1 MLTFVCAGLKEIKEY
16 IMVKSVRLI
25 CILLASL
32 LLSVTFVVPHSYAAD
47 GDHST
52 NADTVNIW
60 SEYRI
65 SLLDEETDYKKYEEK
80 TKALEEQGE
89 SNAKIYVEDSVATG
103 KFVGYCF
110 DLFKGFP
117 DFKGHGSDKF
127 SKTVATENLFSEKI
141 NGRTPRLQGSELNEA
156 ILKIIWNGYGET
168 PSGDM
173 IDRTGIASAYDLNP
187 YQFHDITQHAIWYY
201 TDNIEPTYLT
211 KSPEKVQ
218 KALLALLG
226 IETDNSV
233 TLKDPPADMT
243 LNFYLTS
250 QPTKKQNVLGALPID
265 KNEEKPLIEP
275 ESGNS
280 SSTTASSVVP
290 APSSTATPEP
300 RAVPSETTSTE
311 ATSTEATSTES
322 TTTESTTTR
331 TPAEP
336 YTPQSPELGS
346 SVGTYAII
354 GLPIA
359 IGTIALIK
367 AFTSTPSSSPQH
379 TNPPVGYAA
388 AAATPAKTTE
398 VPPTQHA
405 PQAKRQLAKTGASV
419 LMVMAIALALVVAG
433 LLLVRRRP

>member
-60 SEYRI
+60 LKERI
-65 SLLDEETDYKKYEEK
+65 SFRNKEYYEQKEAYEK
-80 TKALEEQGE
+80 QGE
-89 SNAKIYVEDSVATG
+89 SIKKIYVEDSVATG

-110 DLFKGFP
+110 DLGKHFP
-117 DFKGHGSDKF
+117 APEGHNSDKF

-168 PSGDM
+168 PSGAM
-173 IDRTGIASAYDLNP
+173 IDRTGIASAYGLNSD
-187 YQFHDITQHAIWYY
+187 QFHDITQHAIWYY
-201 TDNIEPTYLT
+201 TDNIEPTYLK

-218 KALLALLG
+218 EALLALLG
-226 IETDNSV
+226 KETNSLV
-233 TLKDPPADMT
+233 TLQEPPADMT
-243 LNFYLTS
+243 LNLYLTS
-250 QPTKKQNVLGALPID
+250 NPDQNQNVLGALPID

-280 SSTTASSVVP
+280 SSTTTSSVVP

-311 ATSTEATSTES
+311 ATSTKATSTES
-322 TTTESTTTR
+322 TTTESTTTS

-346 SVGTYAII
+346 SVGKYAII

-367 AFTSTPSSSPQH
+367 AFTATPSSSPQH

>member
-1 MLTFVCAGLKEIKEY
+1 MLTFVCAVLKEIKEY

-25 CILLASL
+25 CILLVSL

-60 SEYRI
+60 LKERI
-65 SLLDEETDYKKYEEK
+65 SFRNKDYYEQKE
-80 TKALEEQGE
+80 AYEQQGE
-89 SNAKIYVEDSVATG
+89 SIKKIYVEDSVATG

-110 DLFKGFP
+110 DLGKNFP
-117 DFKGHGSDKF
+117 ATKGHNSDKF
-127 SKTVATENLFSEKI
+127 SKTVATENLFGEKI
-141 NGRTPRLQGSELNEA
+141 NGRTPRLQGSELNKA

-173 IDRTGIASAYDLNP
+173 IDRNGIASAYGLNS

-226 IETDNSV
+226 QETDSSV
-233 TLKDPPADMT
+233 TLQEPPADMT
-243 LNFYLTS
+243 LNLYLTS
-250 QPTKKQNVLGALPID
+250 YPDSNQNVLGAFPIN
-265 KNEEKPLIEP
+265 KNTEKPLIEP

-311 ATSTEATSTES
+311 ATSTKATSTES
-322 TTTESTTTR
+322 TITESTTTS
-331 TPAEP
+331 TPTEP

-346 SVGTYAII
+346 SLGTYAII

>member
-1 MLTFVCAGLKEIKEY
+1 MLPP
-16 IMVKSVRLI
+16 
-25 CILLASL
+25 
-32 LLSVTFVVPHSYAAD
+32 PHSYAAD

-52 NADTVNIW
+52 NADTVKIW
-60 SEYRI
+60 IESRFTSE
-65 SLLDEETDYKKYEEK
+65 EEK
-80 TKALEEQGE
+80 RKASEKGE
-89 SNAKIYVEDSVATG
+89 SNTKIYVEDSVVSG

-110 DLFKGFP
+110 DFFKYFP
-117 DFKGHGSDKF
+117 DFKNQGSDKF
-127 SKTVATENLFSEKI
+127 SKTLATEKPLSDQIK
-141 NGRTPRLQGSELNEA
+141 GRTPLLKGSKLNEA

-168 PSGDM
+168 PSGAMETQSGAM
-173 IDRTGIASAYDLNP
+173 IDRAGIARKHKLTPD
-187 YQFHDITQHAIWYY
+187 QFHNITQHAIWYY
-201 TDNIEPTYLT
+201 TDSAPTDL
-211 KSPEKVQ
+211 KESPENVQ

-226 IETDNSV
+226 IETDPSV
-233 TLKDPPADMT
+233 TLEDPPANMT

-250 QPTKKQNVLGALPID
+250 SPDTHQNVLGALPVD
-265 KNEEKPLIEP
+265 KETEKPLE

-280 SSTTASSVVP
+280 SSTTTPSVVP
-290 APSSTATPEP
+290 EPPSTSTTTTTK
-300 RAVPSETTSTE
+300 PSETTSTE
-311 ATSTEATSTES
+311 ATSTKATSTES
-322 TTTESTTTR
+322 TTTEPTTTS

-336 YTPQSPELGS
+336 DNPQSPELGS

-367 AFTSTPSSSPQH
+367 AFTSTSSSSPQH
-379 TNPPVGYAA
+379 TNPPVGSTA

-419 LMVMAIALALVVAG
+419 LMVIAIALALVVAG

>member
-1 MLTFVCAGLKEIKEY
+1 
-16 IMVKSVRLI
+16 MVKSVRLI
-25 CILLASL
+25 CMLVVSL
-32 LLSVTFVVPHSYAAD
+32 LLSASFVAPHSYAAD

-52 NADTVNIW
+52 NADTVKIW
-60 SEYRI
+60 LKRTPEFS
-65 SLLDEETDYKKYEEK
+65 DKDYYEKAEAKEK
-80 TKALEEQGE
+80 LGE
-89 SNAKIYVEDSVATG
+89 SIKKIYVEDSVADG

-110 DLFKGFP
+110 DLSKGFP
-117 DFKGHGSDKF
+117 DPKGIGSDKF
-127 SKTVATENLFSEKI
+127 SKTVATENLFSEKVK
-141 NGRTPRLQGSELNEA
+141 GRPHRLQGSDLNKA

-173 IDRTGIASAYDLNP
+173 IDRAEIARTYNLSGD
-187 YQFHDITQHAIWYY
+187 QFHNITQHAIWYY
-201 TDNIEPTYLT
+201 TDKAPKDLE

-218 KALLALLG
+218 KALRALLG
-226 IETDNSV
+226 EETDSKV
-233 TLKDPPADMT
+233 ILKDPPANMT

-250 QPTKKQNVLGALPID
+250 YPNTKQNVLGALPVD
-265 KNEEKPLIEP
+265 KKTEKPLE
-275 ESGNS
+275 ESGDS
-280 SSTTASSVVP
+280 SPTTTTTK
-290 APSSTATPEP
+290 PSETTSTATPEP
-300 RAVPSETTSTE
+300 SAVPSSTSTTTTTKPSETTSTE
-311 ATSTEATSTES
+311 ATSTKATSTES
-322 TTTESTTTR
+322 TTTEPTTTS

-336 YTPQSPELGS
+336 YNPQSPELGS

-367 AFTSTPSSSPQH
+367 AFTSTSSSSPQH
-379 TNPPVGYAA
+379 TSPPVGSTA

>member
-1 MLTFVCAGLKEIKEY
+1 
-16 IMVKSVRLI
+16 MVKSVRLI

-60 SEYRI
+60 REDRI
-65 SLLDEETDYKKYEEK
+65 SFFDKKYDEERKAYEQ
-80 TKALEEQGE
+80 QGE
-89 SNAKIYVEDSVATG
+89 SIKKIYVEDSVATG

-110 DLFKGFP
+110 DLYKGFP
-117 DFKGHGSDKF
+117 DLKGHDFDKF

-141 NGRTPRLQGSELNEA
+141 KGRTPRLQGLELNEA

-173 IDRTGIASAYDLNP
+173 IDRTGIASAYNLNR

-218 KALLALLG
+218 EALLALLG
-226 IETDNSV
+226 NETNSLV
-233 TLKDPPADMT
+233 TLQEPPADMT
-243 LNFYLTS
+243 LNLYLTS
-250 QPTKKQNVLGALPID
+250 RPDDRQNVLGALPID

-311 ATSTEATSTES
+311 ATSTKATSTES
-322 TTTESTTTR
+322 TTTESTTTS
-331 TPAEP
+331 TPTEP
-336 YTPQSPELGS
+336 YNPQSPELGS